1 MVDINNGDSDDND
14 SDGNDDDGVFC
25 AQSMEHFVSEIEP
38 GLSRQNPYCRS
49 KLIILPALK

>member
-1 MVDINNGDSDDND
+1 MVEINNGDRDDND
-14 SDGNDDDGVFC
+14 SDSNDDDGVFC

-38 GLSRQNPYCRS
+38 GLRQNPYCRS

>member
-14 SDGNDDDGVFC
+14 NDGNDDDGVFC

-38 GLSRQNPYCRS
+38 GLRQNPYCRS